1 MLTRNLH
8 RAARGVGLGVG
19 QGRTLGLPSL
29 PGRGVDFRV
38 DHQTSINRQEE
49 VSVLPLSGYQMGLV
63 TVHDHGTVQ
72 CSDQAGQQEA
82 VLGPSAGS
90 KGVLEASQQLQED
103 VKE

>member
-1 MLTRNLH
+1 M
-8 RAARGVGLGVG
+8 
-19 QGRTLGLPSL
+19 
-29 PGRGVDFRV
+29 
-38 DHQTSINRQEE
+38 
-49 VSVLPLSGYQMGLV
+49 LPLSGYQMGLV